1 MVRAELGAGTLV
13 AITGGAEVTA
23 EGVEWWPV
31 TVDDTGE
38 VGWVKG
44 DDLVAVDPDE

>member
-1 MVRAELGAGTLV
+1 MLRAELDGGDGVT
-13 AITGGAEVTA
+13 ITGESEVA
-23 EGVEWWPV
+23 ADGVEWWPV

-44 DDLVAVDPDE
+44 EDLVAVFPDE